1 MESSTTKL
9 SDSEH
14 AALIEPLMDEYHAW
28 NVYSQVMH
36 DFGPVRPFSRIRESE
51 ARHAEALQNLLRK
64 YGHPIPPN
72 HPIEPIPRFNTLREA
87 CEAAVAA
94 EEENALLYERL
105 MRSTNKQDILFVF
118 RNLQEASQERHLLA
132 FRRCRDRN
140 SS

>member
-87 CEAAVAA
+87 CAPLATSNSPTFGRA
-94 EEENALLYERL
+94 N
-105 MRSTNKQDILFVF
+105 SPGQDGLIINHQCLRAQGV
-118 RNLQEASQERHLLA
+118 RPLP
-132 FRRCRDRN
+132 
-140 SS
+140 